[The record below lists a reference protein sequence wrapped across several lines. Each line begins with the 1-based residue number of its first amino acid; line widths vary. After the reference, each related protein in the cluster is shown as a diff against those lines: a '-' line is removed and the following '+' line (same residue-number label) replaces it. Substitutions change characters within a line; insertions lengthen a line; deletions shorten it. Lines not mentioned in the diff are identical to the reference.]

1 MARKDKNITPSVTQK
16 LQSLGY
22 DVADWDDS
30 KTEAKITKEISSVL
44 LTASKKQNGKSG
56 YPDRVFV
63 DVHEKLLVLVEEK
76 PAIKDHEN
84 LDIGKGAIAGIKWY
98 LSCFFNSKLDP
109 RLTGY
114 FDDWKIL
121 GIAVS
126 GDLSQEYQHRFNCYT
141 VDAETEK
148 IVDLNQVTN
157 FMTKDQFLALFNSLD
172 EEAAVTKIAVSSKK
186 INNLLRSIDSQK
198 RPVLLSALM
207 IALYKPK
214 SYRNDFPDHY
224 RKYTGEVIINNL
236 WPTVENVLKSEGIPD
251 EKLKALKTEL
261 AFLDTDQTLKTT
273 DILKEILNEL
283 GDDVI
288 PLFSARVATNSN
300 YDIIGKFYEEFL
312 KYAGVSN
319 VKKGIVLTP
328 RHVTTLFT
336 KLVPL
341 KDDDRI
347 VDLCSGTGAFLIAG
361 MNALIA
367 QINKSERM
375 DKDEAI
381 ANVKTAQLLGFEL
394 NPTMYIC
401 AVSNMLFRG
410 DGKSSIHNYDSI
422 RDERAQEE
430 LDRFKPTIG
439 FINPPYSGKENSTDP
454 TPKEITFL
462 MKLLDNCSRYGVIIA
477 PLSTYFKEEGV
488 RERILTRHTLK
499 CVINMPGELFQ
510 PNASTHTAVAVFET
524 NRAFDYDND
533 EVTFYDLKDDGFV
546 LSKNKGRTDAYN
558 RWPEIESKLLDAL
571 KPTSQPDGVTLVREK
586 IKRGDEWTVYAHLR
600 TDYTTLS
607 EDDFVKSITDHM
619 VFVAK
624 KDLDILDKSI
634 SETELLNVVSTY
646 YDGKSINE

>member
-1 MARKDKNITPSVTQK
+1 MARKDKNVTPSVTQK

-22 DVADWDDS
+22 NVADWDDS
-30 KTEAKITKEISSVL
+30 KTDKKITKEIASILS
-44 LTASKKQNGKSG
+44 TASKKQNGKVG

-63 DVHEKLLVLVEEK
+63 DIHEKLLILVEEK
-76 PAIKDHEN
+76 PAIKDHDN
-84 LDIGKGAIAGIKWY
+84 PDIGKGAISGIKWY
-98 LSCFFNSKLDP
+98 LSCFFNSKVDTKLD
-109 RLTGY
+109 GY

-126 GDLSQEYQHRFNCYT
+126 GDLSQEYQHKFSCYT
-141 VDAETEK
+141 IDSEAER
-148 IVDLNQVTN
+148 VVGLNQVTN

-172 EEAAVTKIAVSSKK
+172 EEAAVAKIAGSSKK

-214 SYRNDFPDHY
+214 LYRNDFPDLY
-224 RKYTGEVIINNL
+224 KRYTGDIIINNL
-236 WPTVENVLKSEGIPD
+236 WPTVKNVLKSEGIPD
-251 EKLKALKTEL
+251 EKLSALKTEL
-261 AFLDTDQTLKTT
+261 AFLNTDQTLKTT
-273 DILKEILNEL
+273 GILKDILDEL
-283 GDDVI
+283 DDDVI
-288 PLFSARVATNSN
+288 PLFTARVATNSN

-328 RHVTTLFT
+328 RHITTLFT
-336 KLVPL
+336 KLIPL

-367 QINKSERM
+367 QINKSERT
-375 DKDEAI
+375 DKDTAI
-381 ANVKTAQLLGFEL
+381 ANVKSKQLLGFEL

-422 RDERAQEE
+422 RDQRAQDE
-430 LDRFKPTIG
+430 LDRFLPTIG
-439 FINPPYSGKENSTDP
+439 FINPPYSGKENATDP

-462 MKLLDNCSRYGVIIA
+462 MKLLSNCSRYGVIIA
-477 PLSTYFKEEGV
+477 PLSTYFKDDSI

-510 PNASTHTAVAVFET
+510 PNASTHTAIAVFET
-524 NRAFDYDND
+524 NRAFDYNND
-533 EVTFYDLKDDGFV
+533 EVIFYDLQDDGFV

-558 RWPEIESKLLDAL
+558 RWPAIETKLLDAL
-571 KPTSQPDGVTLVREK
+571 KPAATPDGIILVRTK
-586 IKRGDEWTVYAHLR
+586 IKKGDEWTVYAHSK
-600 TDYTTLS
+600 TDYSTLS

-624 KDLDILDKSI
+624 KDLDILDKNI
-634 SETELLNVVSTY
+634 SEIELLNVVSTY
-646 YDGKSINE
+646 YDGKNSNG